1 MPSRTSKEPRPRA
14 VADDLY
20 EQPGH
25 LLRRANQIA
34 LGMFDE
40 HVGREV
46 TPIQYAILRMVH
58 EVPDIDQVGLARRVG
73 LDTSTTATAAAR
85 LEGKGLLTR
94 GIVATNRRQ
103 LQLRLTRE
111 GEQLLKSL
119 VTGVH
124 QMREQLLIALEPQ
137 ERELFM
143 ELLRKFVHVNN
154 EQSRA
159 PMQVPEAPVAKPK
172 QGTRTA

>member
-1 MPSRTSKEPRPRA
+1 MPSGSSKKSAPRA
-14 VADDLY
+14 VGDDLY

-25 LLRRANQIA
+25 LIRRANQIA
-34 LGMFDE
+34 LGMFEE

-58 EVPDIDQVGLARRVG
+58 EVPDIDQVGLARGIG

-85 LEGKGLLTR
+85 LESKGMLTR
-94 GIVATNRRQ
+94 DVVATNRRQ
-103 LQLRLTRE
+103 LRLRLTRE
-111 GEQLLKSL
+111 GEDMLRSL

-124 QMREQLLIALEPQ
+124 KMREQLLGSLEPQ
-137 ERELFM
+137 EQELFM
-143 ELLRKFVHVNN
+143 ELLRKFVHLNN

-159 PMQVPEAPVAKPK
+159 PLQMPQANPGQGGAKRR
-172 QGTRTA
+172 QA

>member
-1 MPSRTSKEPRPRA
+1 MPASRKRPATRP
-14 VADDLY
+14 VGEDLY

-25 LLRRANQIA
+25 LLRRAHQIA

-58 EVPDIDQVGLARRVG
+58 EVPNIDQVGLARHIG

-85 LEGKGLLTR
+85 LESKGLLTR
-94 GIVATNRRQ
+94 SIVPTNRRQ
-103 LQLRLTRE
+103 LELRLTTE
-111 GEQLLKSL
+111 GERLLQSL
-119 VTGVH
+119 VAGVH
-124 QMREQLLIALEPQ
+124 EMRARLLSSLEPEEQ
-137 ERELFM
+137 EVFM
-143 ELLRKFVHVNN
+143 DLLRKFVHLNN

-159 PMQVPEAPVAKPK
+159 PLQLPEAASRSK
-172 QGTRTA
+172 